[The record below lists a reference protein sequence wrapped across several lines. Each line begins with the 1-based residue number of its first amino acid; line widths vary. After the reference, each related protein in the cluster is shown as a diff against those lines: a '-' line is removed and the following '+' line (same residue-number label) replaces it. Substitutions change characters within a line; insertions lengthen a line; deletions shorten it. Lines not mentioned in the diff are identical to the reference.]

1 MIKKTQNPICSDD
14 IEIISINS
22 KHNEL
27 LNRFETDVDELK
39 YFLTED
45 ALKNQQQ
52 KISLTFLWFYKDQLV
67 SYISLL
73 NDKINLEGNLKV
85 FFKEKDIL
93 YKSLPALKIGR
104 LCVHNDFRK
113 RGLGK
118 LMILFA
124 VQKAAFIGNNVAG
137 CRFITL
143 DAKRNEKRELDS
155 VYFYTK
161 MGLKVLKE
169 RKKGTI
175 PMYLDLNIS

>member
-1 MIKKTQNPICSDD
+1 MNKKNQKPICPED
-14 IEIISINS
+14 IEIMPINS

-27 LNRFETDVDELK
+27 LNGFETEVDELK
-39 YFLTED
+39 AFLMED
-45 ALKNQQQ
+45 ALQNQQQ
-52 KISLTFLWFYKDQLV
+52 KISLTFLWFYKKQLV

-85 FFKEKDIL
+85 FFREKDIL

-113 RGLGK
+113 RGLGNM
-118 LMILFA
+118 MILFG
-124 VQKAAFIGNNVAG
+124 VQKAAYIGNNISG

-143 DAKRNEKRELDS
+143 DAKRNENRELDS
-155 VYFYTK
+155 IHFYTK
-161 MGLKVLKE
+161 VGFKLLKE
-169 RKKGTI
+169 RKKGTV